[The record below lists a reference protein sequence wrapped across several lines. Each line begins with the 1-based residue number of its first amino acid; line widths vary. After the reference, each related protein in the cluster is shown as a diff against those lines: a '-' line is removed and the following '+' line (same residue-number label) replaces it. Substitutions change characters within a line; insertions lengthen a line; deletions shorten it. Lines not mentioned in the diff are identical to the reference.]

1 MRCQKFP
8 LSIRGLQHLEGHY
21 GGMSLNNIRDCAY
34 KEGLGLRLGSAAGG
48 REVGAGVQRLA
59 AVAAAAKQ
67 AAAAAGVVHLVLLP
81 SIHLHPAL
89 ERVKVIAAAWSNRQQ
104 RGEDKRK
111 QAVHGS
117 NVTSF
122 CSCMGRLHGSY
133 PSMRLYCRSKELNV
147 PSPFRSGLLNP
158 VHVIGSYGR

>member
-1 MRCQKFP
+1 
-8 LSIRGLQHLEGHY
+8 
-21 GGMSLNNIRDCAY
+21 MSLNNIRDCAY

-104 RGEDKRK
+104 RGEDREEASSTWQQRDKLL
-111 QAVHGS
+111 Q
-117 NVTSF
+117 
-122 CSCMGRLHGSY
+122 LHGS
-133 PSMRLYCRSKELNV
+133 SAW
-147 PSPFRSGLLNP
+147 
-158 VHVIGSYGR
+158 